1 MYTVVTVNWERLL
14 GLQARSAPESI
25 PMQGLP
31 WQGETL
37 RYGFSGHETF
47 PFRYAW
53 LPKGVA
59 AVREDPKAFSQPD
72 ALVRLGVGKNMVASI
87 RFWCESLGLIDVR
100 RQGAELTPLGELLFG
115 TATDLTA
122 QEKDSH
128 DLHLGADPFQ
138 IITRWRAKEIAA
150 GVSDLDVLQ
159 VAHDR
164 PNTELALLDDL
175 HAKLYLAD
183 EQCLVGSANLTGS
196 ALGWSNRS
204 NIEILIP
211 ARQIDAEVAF
221 LLERLRA
228 ATPAT
233 TDIRSEVEAAAAALQ
248 SVVLDEAQD
257 MTEENEARRFAWL
270 PRCAAPDKLYEMYRY
285 PDTTVVVRGTK
296 EDGLADLQDLHIQP
310 GLSLADFEAA
320 VQRTLLFM
328 PAFSQIIEKVPQGL
342 TDASGVAR
350 IEESRSDLVVQDAQ
364 KQWHIVRDWIGVF
377 FRDRFEVAPESFVTR
392 LKSRR

>member
-257 MTEENEARRFAWL
+257 MTEENEARRFLITYQAHL
-270 PRCAAPDKLYEMYRY
+270 RCGHETQSSSRARRRPRIDGQAAGNVVSGPPEPQFPAASSRKVSLVRNQEEICVATTLRCA
-285 PDTTVVVRGTK
+285 G
-296 EDGLADLQDLHIQP
+296 
-310 GLSLADFEAA
+310 
-320 VQRTLLFM
+320 
-328 PAFSQIIEKVPQGL
+328 
-342 TDASGVAR
+342 
-350 IEESRSDLVVQDAQ
+350 
-364 KQWHIVRDWIGVF
+364 
-377 FRDRFEVAPESFVTR
+377 
-392 LKSRR
+392 